1 MILTHYTFESW
12 NQFYL
17 VKFQSRNIFCLKTD
31 YEQLEVIVP
40 SLFLQ
45 KLNLFFFIFYFKH
58 CPVLETCK
66 FGRGFISRKWVFII
80 PYQLFLQSIFH
91 HSTLLPN
98 TWIYAPGRLSNSLL
112 YNVTTDIALVSV
124 NYTIKNKSIC
134 LWELPTSLWMV
145 KWAWVLAFGDKRGVW
160 RGFRKLAAD
169 MSPSSSLL
177 LFLTRIW
184 PGHTITV
191 QLRLEF
197 AANQDGSLSQLAKWV
212 CMEPVY
218 SVPGSSSQCCNE
230 ASALISAKFMF
241 AFILSTVLCIW
252 V

>member
-45 KLNLFFFIFYFKH
+45 KLNLFFYYFKH

-134 LWELPTSLWMV
+134 LWELP
-145 KWAWVLAFGDKRGVW
+145 
-160 RGFRKLAAD
+160 
-169 MSPSSSLL
+169 LL
-177 LFLTRIW
+177 CEWWSEHGYWLLVIKEGYGGGLGNWQQICR
-184 PGHTITV
+184 P
-191 QLRLEF
+191 
-197 AANQDGSLSQLAKWV
+197 APV
-212 CMEPVY
+212 C
-218 SVPGSSSQCCNE
+218 CC
-230 ASALISAKFMF
+230 F
-241 AFILSTVLCIW
+241 
-252 V
+252 